1 MAIFH
6 SHIFDNTS
14 GSVGNVTMCKYK
26 GKSIAKGKIFF
37 KKKKQ
42 SPAQVIQQTRF
53 KALSDLSYHFYAAIQ
68 AGFPRQSWSTAR
80 TRFIG
85 MNQNAVEIDAETLD
99 VTIRL
104 ERVTCTT
111 GNLTPPAVEV
121 HIRENERIVRAEWL
135 RQPLSPLAKDEDDI
149 FLVIH
154 DTKEQDTLA
163 YPLGKRG
170 VPGTKEFPLH
180 KDFTPAN
187 CVAYAFV
194 LSPVN
199 TRASVSK
206 YTNIILE

>member
-1 MAIFH
+1 MKKLQQIFARI
-6 SHIFDNTS
+6 S
-14 GSVGNVTMCKYK
+14 
-26 GKSIAKGKIFF
+26 SIVLIHLVLKHPILK
-37 KKKKQ
+37 
-42 SPAQVIQQTRF
+42 
-53 KALSDLSYHFYAAIQ
+53 
-68 AGFPRQSWSTAR
+68 
-80 TRFIG
+80 
-85 MNQNAVEIDAETLD
+85 
-99 VTIRL
+99 
-104 ERVTCTT
+104 C
-111 GNLTPPAVEV
+111 VEV
-121 HIRENERIVRAEWL
+121 HIQENERIVRAEWF

-149 FLVIH
+149 YLVIH

>member
-6 SHIFDNTS
+6 SHIFDNAS

-80 TRFIG
+80 PRF
-85 MNQNAVEIDAETLD
+85 

-121 HIRENERIVRAEWL
+121 HIRENERIIRAEWF

-149 FLVIH
+149 YLVIH

-170 VPGTKEFPLH
+170 VPGTKEIPLH
-180 KDFTPAN
+180 KDFTSAN
-187 CVAYAFV
+187 CVAYAFA

>member
-6 SHIFDNTS
+6 SHIFDNAS

-37 KKKKQ
+37 IKKKQ

-53 KALSDLSYHFYAAIQ
+53 KALSDLSYQFYAAIQ

-85 MNQNAVEIDAETLD
+85 MNQKAVKIAAETLD

-104 ERVTCTT
+104 ERETCTT

-121 HIRENERIVRAEWL
+121 HIRENERIIRAEWF

-149 FLVIH
+149 NLVIH

-163 YPLGKRG
+163 YPLGKR
-170 VPGTKEFPLH
+170 
-180 KDFTPAN
+180 
-187 CVAYAFV
+187 
-194 LSPVN
+194 
-199 TRASVSK
+199 
-206 YTNIILE
+206 

>member
-6 SHIFDNTS
+6 SHIFDNAS
-14 GSVGNVTMCKYK
+14 GSVGNITMCKYK
-26 GKSIAKGKIFF
+26 GKSVAKGKIFF
-37 KKKKQ
+37 KRKKQ

-121 HIRENERIVRAEWL
+121 HIRENEYVIRAEWF

-154 DTKEQDTLA
+154 DTEKHDTLA

-170 VPGTKEFPLH
+170 LPGTKEIPLH

-187 CVAYAFV
+187 CIAYAFV

-206 YTNIILE
+206 YMNVILE

>member
-6 SHIFDNTS
+6 SHIFDNAS

-37 KKKKQ
+37 KRKKQ

-53 KALSDLSYHFYAAIQ
+53 KVLSDLSYHFYAAIQ

-121 HIRENERIVRAEWL
+121 HIRENERIVRIVRNA
-135 RQPLSPLAKDEDDI
+135 
-149 FLVIH
+149 LV
-154 DTKEQDTLA
+154 TV
-163 YPLGKRG
+163 R
-170 VPGTKEFPLH
+170 
-180 KDFTPAN
+180 N
-187 CVAYAFV
+187 
-194 LSPVN
+194 
-199 TRASVSK
+199 
-206 YTNIILE
+206 